1 MLFCDPT
8 SIISTQPS
16 KWSGTRRLLLGGAH
30 RIAMACCL
38 NPRASNL
45 SSHLLARERDWLN
58 ITISRYGNQL
68 TNWMEF
74 WWCLM
79 VFEFS
84 TVSWFSYF
92 HPTKII
98 GLNSARYPAT
108 FSEVRYG
115 AITSAAEL
123 GFFLRIAAIASEKS
137 LTSCPVSLP
146 HFIKSTQ
153 QMTGD
158 WGCRTRNCRVG
169 QKHGSI
175 YPNLAYHK
183 FEWDTLALKYFWYEW
198 VYLCPYLIW
207 MGWPPQ
213 GSESNKSR
221 IWKIDEWVRWCK
233 NSKCWTI
240 SRILKPPDPLSKCD
254 LIFAWTCVH
263 THVVCHV
270 LCHQRCPNAVLPKQV
285 RYTLS
290 SNRMLSLVNLAED
303 IGNLCYVARKS

>member
-123 GFFLRIAAIASEKS
+123 GFFLE
-137 LTSCPVSLP
+137 
-146 HFIKSTQ
+146 
-153 QMTGD
+153 
-158 WGCRTRNCRVG
+158 NC
-169 QKHGSI
+169 
-175 YPNLAYHK
+175 
-183 FEWDTLALKYFWYEW
+183 
-198 VYLCPYLIW
+198 
-207 MGWPPQ
+207 
-213 GSESNKSR
+213 
-221 IWKIDEWVRWCK
+221 
-233 NSKCWTI
+233 
-240 SRILKPPDPLSKCD
+240 
-254 LIFAWTCVH
+254 
-263 THVVCHV
+263 
-270 LCHQRCPNAVLPKQV
+270 
-285 RYTLS
+285 
-290 SNRMLSLVNLAED
+290 SNRFREIAHLLPRQSATFHQIHPANDRGLRMPYQKLQGRPKTWIYLS
-303 IGNLCYVARKS
+303 